1 MLSGVKCTVD
11 QCVYNQSLHCTAAS
25 ILIKIQG
32 NDVVGTS
39 RGTLCDTFSY
49 RNPDHHNTHT

>member
-1 MLSGVKCTVD
+1 MLSGVKCLVD

-25 ILIKIQG
+25 ILIKSQG
-32 NDVVGTS
+32 NDVVGTT

-49 RNPDHHNTHT
+49 RNPNHPKTQS